1 MCPTLLQKYDL
12 LKRTGASHFGTRNA
26 LNVRICLSSFLFFC
40 YICIDKERLGKMIT
54 YTYKLYRSKRT
65 AKLDAMLREACFV
78 WNHALALQKRYYAL
92 FGKYVNV
99 VEMQKHFAR
108 RISRFK
114 LHSQT
119 VQEILQR
126 LDASYQRFFKRLS
139 RRPPKFRR
147 VREFSSIVY
156 KQGGFKLNGNVLVVN
171 SIGLHFQFSYSRPY
185 EGKVR
190 QIRIKR
196 SRLGEY
202 YLYIVTDA
210 AAGSYTRR
218 KSREGASVGMDFGL
232 KTYLTLSDGTKVENP
247 QFLKQDLNDL
257 RRRSRAFSRC
267 EKTSHHR
274 IARRRDL
281 ERCHERICNRRD
293 DWQWKTCHELCRRY
307 GTICIEDLNLTG
319 MTCLWGRKVNDLAF
333 GLFMQKLEH
342 VAAKYGTE
350 VVKIDRFYASSKTC
364 SVCQYVNELLT
375 LDQRK
380 WKCPQCGTIHDR
392 DLNASVNILRQ
403 GIASSGSTRKTALAR
418 QGASATG
425 ESPVF

>member
-1 MCPTLLQKYDL
+1 M
-12 LKRTGASHFGTRNA
+12 
-26 LNVRICLSSFLFFC
+26 
-40 YICIDKERLGKMIT
+40 MT
-54 YTYKLYRSKRT
+54 YTYKLYRSKRL

-78 WNHALALQKRYYAL
+78 WNHALALQKRYYSL
-92 FGKYVNV
+92 FGKYVSCAR
-99 VEMQKHFAR
+99 MKAHFAKRIGR
-108 RISRFK
+108 RL

-119 VQEILQR
+119 TQEILER

-139 RRPPKFRR
+139 RRSPKFRKA
-147 VREFSSIVY
+147 REFSSIVY
-156 KQGGFKLNGNVLVVN
+156 KQGGFKLNANVLVVN
-171 SIGLHFQFSYSRPY
+171 SIRQHFQFSYSRPY

-210 AAGSYTRR
+210 VAGSYACR
-218 KSREGASVGMDFGL
+218 KSHEGASVGMDFGL

-247 QFLKQDLNDL
+247 LFLKQDLNDL
-257 RRRSRAFSRC
+257 RRRSRALSRC
-267 EKTSHHR
+267 EKNSHHR
-274 IARRRDL
+274 VARRRDL
-281 ERCHERICNRRD
+281 ERCHERIRNRRD

-319 MTCLWGRKVNDLAF
+319 MTHLWGRKVNDLAF

-364 SVCQYVNELLT
+364 SVCQYVSEFLT

-380 WKCPQCGTIHDR
+380 WTCPQCGTVHDR